1 MNFDVLSAK
10 RLLTR
15 YVLSVSSGKKKL
27 NTRSVINWY
36 INVSKPK
43 TTPEIES
50 AHKIFVENERILLLL
65 LQWKVCRA
73 PFSRFIGGIYE
84 LVLLT
89 FVFWIQKEKYT
100 SFLIS

>member
-1 MNFDVLSAK
+1 MYCRF
-10 RLLTR
+10 RQE
-15 YVLSVSSGKKKL
+15 KKNL

-89 FVFWIQKEKYT
+89 FVFWIQKEKCT

>member
-15 YVLSVSSGKKKL
+15 YVLSVSSEKKL

-65 LQWKVCRA
+65 LQ
-73 PFSRFIGGIYE
+73 
-84 LVLLT
+84 
-89 FVFWIQKEKYT
+89 
-100 SFLIS
+100 

>member
-1 MNFDVLSAK
+1 MDCISSTEMNFDVLSAK

-65 LQWKVCRA
+65 LQ
-73 PFSRFIGGIYE
+73 
-84 LVLLT
+84 
-89 FVFWIQKEKYT
+89 
-100 SFLIS
+100 

>member
-1 MNFDVLSAK
+1 MNFDVPSAK

-15 YVLSVSSGKKKL
+15 YVLSVSSGKKL

-65 LQWKVCRA
+65 LQ
-73 PFSRFIGGIYE
+73 
-84 LVLLT
+84 
-89 FVFWIQKEKYT
+89 
-100 SFLIS
+100 